1 MKFIEFKFRN
11 FKGIRDVT
19 FYLDKSPRANIYTL
33 VGLNESGK
41 TTLLEA
47 ISNFDPQPTPT
58 QLPVTTLRQDPNA
71 FIPLSLRDNFN
82 GEIVI
87 EATLQFDSS
96 DLVKINSY
104 ARANTSF
111 KEIENVKT
119 TWYSR
124 NYSFLDSK
132 FKEENRYWNGLK
144 GKLKGNENGSF
155 IDMWKKY
162 NADWHKLDEFILSLI
177 PTILYFPNFLFD
189 FPSRIYLQTIP
200 NEKDLRENFYIDL
213 IQDILYSLEN
223 KTYIDDHLIKRIM
236 SDDANDKRNLKRLLQ
251 LMEAKVTKVVFG
263 SWNEI
268 FKRKVKDSRI
278 KIESGKDSSKG
289 AYLEFNIEAQDGIY
303 NINDRSLGFRWFFAF
318 LIFTQFRPYRE
329 ASSKNLIY
337 LFDEPASNLHSS
349 AQRQLLNSFERF
361 GENVKIIYT
370 THSHHMINPR
380 WLESTYIV
388 ENDGIDLESP
398 ESNSPKGTNIQIE
411 RYREFVSKFPQKTD
425 YFQPVL
431 EVLDYRPSDLEK
443 IPNCIFLEGKN
454 DYYTLT
460 YFNEIVF
467 YNKYKT
473 NLMPGMGSGDLNIL
487 ISLYLGWGKN
497 FMALLDSDKAGDKE
511 KERYIEKFGS
521 IVEGHIFTLSDI
533 DTSWSHVSMDELFI
547 KDEAFNFQKMCFPDS
562 TILDKKQFNRAI
574 QEFLATKRTYVWSK
588 STCENMEHIL
598 HFLTSKLE

>member
-473 NLMPGMGSGDLNIL
+473 NLKIGRASCRLNIL